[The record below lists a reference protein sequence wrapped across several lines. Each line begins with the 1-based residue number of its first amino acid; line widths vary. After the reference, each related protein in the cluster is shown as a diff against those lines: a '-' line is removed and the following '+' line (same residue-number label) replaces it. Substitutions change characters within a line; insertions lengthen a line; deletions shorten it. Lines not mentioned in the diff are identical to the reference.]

1 MKDGTI
7 RDDVII
13 VLVDLSGSMAGTALS
28 MVGVHISELLSELQ
42 SIQDNANNSIRLGI
56 LGFHETAFWMMG
68 PKQVNQI
75 LDLPQFRPAYGD
87 DQLGKKSNY
96 AEMFKKLNECM
107 TERFLCETRALNSVH
122 LLLFTDSVP
131 TDSRAVFME
140 TLRNIKKNPVF
151 SNSRTKRYIV
161 RERTREIRFSG
172 MEDYLDMEVCLKRF
186 TSNEQ
191 NIVSSE
197 EFPALLG
204 NIVGELGTIEKIDS
218 VFNKN

>member
-75 LDLPQFRPAYGD
+75 LDLPQFRKKI
-87 DQLGKKSNY
+87 QL
-96 AEMFKKLNECM
+96 C
-107 TERFLCETRALNSVH
+107 
-122 LLLFTDSVP
+122 
-131 TDSRAVFME
+131 
-140 TLRNIKKNPVF
+140 
-151 SNSRTKRYIV
+151 
-161 RERTREIRFSG
+161 
-172 MEDYLDMEVCLKRF
+172 
-186 TSNEQ
+186 
-191 NIVSSE
+191 
-197 EFPALLG
+197 G
-204 NIVGELGTIEKIDS
+204 NV
-218 VFNKN
+218 